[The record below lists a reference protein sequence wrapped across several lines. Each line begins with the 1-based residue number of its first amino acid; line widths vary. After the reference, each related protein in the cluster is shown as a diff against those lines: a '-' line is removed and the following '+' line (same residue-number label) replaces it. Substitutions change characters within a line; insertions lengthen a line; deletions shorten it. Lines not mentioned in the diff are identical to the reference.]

1 MTLGLVTYRTLT
13 AGLDPF
19 LPLLLNSRVKKG
31 KENPDRLQERRG
43 YASRKRPAGKLVW
56 MHGASIGESQV
67 LTLLYEALK
76 ESAPDLHAVITTQTQ
91 TSAELIARKDLP
103 DLVHQMAPVDTPFAT
118 ERFLKHWQPDL
129 AIVAEG
135 DIWPNMLSKLDKKR
149 IPRMLVNARMTEKSL
164 QGWERYPM
172 LAKKLL
178 GGFEPI
184 LPANQRTM
192 DGLRHL
198 TGKRMKL
205 AGNLKYAAPELA
217 ADEAELE
224 RLRAVIGSRPVFAAL
239 STHPGEEEM
248 VVEAFEEILKEL
260 PDALLIIAPRHPERA
275 GDIMPV
281 IGGYPFYHRFQESA
295 PSEGDQIW
303 LCDTL
308 GELGLWM
315 RLANVVFLGGGKPGS
330 GILGHNPIEALKL
343 ERYVLSQPETDNFK
357 AEFSDMTAADAAEFI
372 SDAQS
377 LAAAA
382 LPWLKGER
390 TFEPDTGKLASY
402 LSGDKPLRLAK
413 EAALKHLKIAAAS

>member
-1 MTLGLVTYRTLT
+1 MTLGLLAYRSLT

-19 LPLLLNSRVKKG
+19 LPLVLNKRVKQG
-31 KENPDRLQERRG
+31 KEDPSRLQERRG

-67 LTLLYEALK
+67 LTLLFEALK

-91 TSAELIARKDLP
+91 TSSELIARKALP
-103 DLVHQMAPVDTPFAT
+103 DLIHQMAPVDTPFAT
-118 ERFLKHWQPDL
+118 ERFLRHWKPDL

-178 GGFEPI
+178 GGFDPI

-192 DGLRHL
+192 DGLHYL
-198 TGKRMKL
+198 TGKRLKL
-205 AGNLKYAAPELA
+205 AGNLKYAAPELP
-217 ADEAELE
+217 ADEAELS
-224 RLRAVIGSRPVFAAL
+224 RLKEIIAGRPVFAAL
-239 STHPGEEEM
+239 STHPGEEDM
-248 VVEAFEEILKEL
+248 VLGAYEKILQDM
-260 PDALLIIAPRHPERA
+260 PDALLIVAPRHPER
-275 GDIMPV
+275 GGELISL
-281 IGGYPFYHRFQESA
+281 IGGFPFCHRFQDGT
-295 PSEGDQIW
+295 PSSDDQVW

-315 RLANVVFLGGGKPGS
+315 RLANVVFMGGGQQGS
-330 GILGHNPIEALKL
+330 GVLGHNPIEPLKL
-343 ERYVLSQPETDNFK
+343 NRYVISEPETDNFK
-357 AEFSDMTAADAAEFI
+357 AEYADMVAAGAAEYV
-372 SDAQS
+372 SNTEE

-382 LPWLKGER
+382 LPWLRGER
-390 TFEPDTGKLASY
+390 RFEPDTGKLASY